1 MTSDTPH
8 DADILISGGTIVAFD
23 GTAHRRLEDGVVA
36 IKGNEIVHVGRRW
49 DGAATRRID
58 AAGKIVIPG
67 QISTHAHI
75 GAHEGPRLL
84 IDAGRR
90 QFLRS
95 GFLHFLPA
103 RRAGGPGF
111 YARAGCAR
119 LAALRLCDAA
129 CGTASRPCSPSGRAA
144 RTAARP

>member
-1 MTSDTPH
+1 MTQNPARA
-8 DADILISGGTIVAFD
+8 ADILISGGTIVAFD
-23 GTAHRRLEDGVVA
+23 GTAHRRIENGVVA
-36 IKGNEIVHVGRRW
+36 IKGSEIVHVGKSW
-49 DGAATRRID
+49 DGTATRRIG

-111 YARAGCAR
+111 YAAQDAR
-119 LAALRLCDAA
+119 GGKVLLLF
-129 CGTASRPCSPSGRAA
+129 GNT
-144 RTAARP
+144 